1 MWSGTVP
8 DTAIRCNARMAVS
21 NSPRVVMT
29 MANPSDEQ
37 IRERAHQLWEAAGSP
52 EGREQEF
59 WYQAEKEL
67 RGDGSNPDEKSS
79 TFIE

>member
-1 MWSGTVP
+1 MDIST
-8 DTAIRCNARMAVS
+8 DQR
-21 NSPRVVMT
+21 
-29 MANPSDEQ
+29 

-59 WYQAEKEL
+59 WYQAEREL
-67 RGDGSNPDEKSS
+67 KGDSANNPVEKSD